1 MPHDVDIHI
10 GLKARELR
18 LSHDLSQAGL
28 AKQMGMSFQQIQKY
42 EPGMNRISSRRL
54 FDLCQIFGV
63 SSEFFFEGLRDGKAE
78 SGLASS
84 YRASILRTAAR
95 LERLDPD
102 VRQNIRDLIL
112 TLAIANDG

>member
-1 MPHDVDIHI
+1 MPHDTDIHI

-42 EPGMNRISSRRL
+42 ETGMNRISSRRL

-63 SSEFFFEGLRDGKAE
+63 SSEYFFEDLRSGKPPPA
-78 SGLASS
+78 ANS

-112 TLAIANDG
+112 TLAIANDV